1 MVTRAP
7 YCAGMSIRVGFL
19 GAGLIAAYH
28 AIQLNELRDRAAA
41 DPGGDLPGNRI
52 VSVFDPDRDRAA
64 GLAGGQGAD
73 VAADPDE
80 VIDASDVVF
89 VCTWTSEHLPLV
101 RRVAAAGRA
110 LFCEKPL
117 SVDLDRSR
125 ELVDVVTDAGLVN
138 MVGLVM
144 RSAPTLLVLREMV
157 DDPASGRVM
166 NVVFR
171 DDQYI
176 PTQGMYASTWRGD
189 RTLAGSGALMEH
201 SIHDLDLLEWLFGPV
216 GSISARQ
223 SFFHGIDGIEDSVG
237 ALVGFD
243 SGATGSL
250 ASIWHDVLSRPS
262 QRRMEV
268 FCENATITLV
278 SDDVGPVIRQSSD
291 GEEVVGGDDLI
302 PWLAARGVATPSAEE
317 ELLRAVRTRLD
328 GGTAPRL
335 RPDVDDALRAHVL
348 ADATYRSAAA
358 GGAPVSVP
366 AVPSR

>member
-1 MVTRAP
+1 VVTRAP

-237 ALVGFD
+237 SLIGFD

-268 FCENATITLV
+268 FCENATVTLV

-291 GEEVVGGDDLI
+291 GEEVVGGEDLI
-302 PWLAARGVATPSAEE
+302 PWLASRGVATPSAEE

-348 ADATYRSAAA
+348 ADATYRSAVA

>member
-41 DPGGDLPGNRI
+41 DPGSAIPPHRI

-64 GLAGGQGAD
+64 GLAGGQGAE

-176 PTQGMYASTWRGD
+176 PVQGMYASTWRGD
-189 RTLAGSGALMEH
+189 RSLAGSGALLEH
-201 SIHDLDLLEWLFGPV
+201 SIHDLDLLEWLV
-216 GSISARQ
+216 GDAVSVSAVTAG
-223 SFFHGIDGIEDSVG
+223 FHGIAGIEDSVS
-237 ALVGFD
+237 ALLSFD
-243 SGATGSL
+243 GGHSATLTSV
-250 ASIWHDVLSRPS
+250 WHDVLARSS

-268 FCENATITLV
+268 FCERAVFTLD
-278 SDDVGPVIRQSSD
+278 SDDVGPVRWHRD
-291 GEEVVGGDDLI
+291 GTVPGEVDEGGVEGEGLA
-302 PWLAARGVATPSAEE
+302 PWLTARGVDLTSAEE
-317 ELLRAVRTRLD
+317 QFLRAVAT
-328 GGTAPRL
+328 GAPSPSPTVR
-335 RPDVDDALRAHVL
+335 DALRAHVL
-348 ADATYRSAAA
+348 ADAVYRSAAA
-358 GGAPVSVP
+358 GGAPVDV
-366 AVPSR
+366 SRAAP